1 MLSVLWRR
9 SFQKQFLVP
18 LRFQI
23 QWRSPIP
30 SLLKSQMSIMSRYRF
45 PKGSPSNSTV
55 SAQNSSKEA
64 NTNSNSTVS
73 KQSTSNSDTINN
85 KVTKQADIALE
96 ESPVTFEQIRGP
108 SANVR
113 YGDYANAVPKQEPS
127 NATSLQVAMVGAPNA
142 GKSTLVNRLVGQKVS
157 IVSSKSQTTREKTIG
172 VFTLDSIQLIFM
184 DTPGIVRIEDANKIQ
199 RAIIIEAWNTMRISD
214 IVLFIVDGIYG
225 IDAHVKQIL
234 EKLEKW
240 KVREKQL
247 KRPLKDIILVLNK
260 VDIAPSKKTL
270 ELTLEKLNETKLF
283 SENFFVS
290 ALTGEGVDDLKDY
303 LLYKGIKAHNHWK
316 YDSNTK
322 SISPD
327 LKKVTEIIRE
337 QIFHHLYQELPYVV
351 SQQNIGWTELKDGAL
366 RIDQELFVQ
375 KDSQKKIIIGKQGS
389 VLRNIRTK
397 ALEQISTLLNR
408 NVKLFLY
415 VKKTKKGAAPV
426 MSP

>member
-18 LRFQI
+18 PRFQI

-30 SLLKSQMSIMSRYRF
+30 PLLKSQMSIMSRYRF

-172 VFTLDSIQLIFM
+172 VFTQDSIQLIFM

-214 IVLFIVDGIYG
+214 IG
-225 IDAHVKQIL
+225 
-234 EKLEKW
+234 
-240 KVREKQL
+240 
-247 KRPLKDIILVLNK
+247 
-260 VDIAPSKKTL
+260 
-270 ELTLEKLNETKLF
+270 
-283 SENFFVS
+283 S
-290 ALTGEGVDDLKDY
+290 AFYCG
-303 LLYKGIKAHNHWK
+303 W
-316 YDSNTK
+316 
-322 SISPD
+322 
-327 LKKVTEIIRE
+327 
-337 QIFHHLYQELPYVV
+337 HLW
-351 SQQNIGWTELKDGAL
+351 N
-366 RIDQELFVQ
+366 
-375 KDSQKKIIIGKQGS
+375 
-389 VLRNIRTK
+389 
-397 ALEQISTLLNR
+397 
-408 NVKLFLY
+408 
-415 VKKTKKGAAPV
+415 
-426 MSP
+426 